1 MYSRLG
7 MMYGCQWRFGMGMDV
22 DPGVVFN
29 AKIWDGRLE
38 NGRQHSHLFYIPSNS
53 HVNVNLTHAHHED
66 SEISHETS
74 MKSRIHLRKI
84 WKSSIF
90 LNLNLDFAN
99 FCHMF
104 FSTFQKRRPSPC
116 RPALSPK
123 DREGVGHEV
132 ADPEEAFRCFFK
144 LYILPTKRKDQHL
157 IQSWVNTIWLF
168 NIAMENGP

>member
-38 NGRQHSHLFYIPSNS
+38 NGRKHSHLFYIPSNS

-74 MKSRIHLRKI
+74 MKSRIHLRI
-84 WKSSIF
+84 WKSSI

-99 FCHMF
+99 FWYFCHMF
-104 FSTFQKRRPSPC
+104 FSFFFHISKKASISMSPS
-116 RPALSPK
+116 SPK

-132 ADPEEAFRCFFK
+132 ADPEEAFRCFF
-144 LYILPTKRKDQHL
+144 YIFCLRKERINIWYNVGL
-157 IQSWVNTIWLF
+157 IPSGYLT
-168 NIAMENGP
+168 